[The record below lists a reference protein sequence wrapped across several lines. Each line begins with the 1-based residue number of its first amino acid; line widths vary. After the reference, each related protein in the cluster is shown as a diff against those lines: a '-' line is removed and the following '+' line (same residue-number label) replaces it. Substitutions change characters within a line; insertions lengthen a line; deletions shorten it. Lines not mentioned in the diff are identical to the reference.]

1 MYKGFSSGLL
11 GFRNRTLGED
21 APLAAKYHYEGI
33 LIDIESESRNDPGET
48 RELLEKNG
56 LKPACF
62 GLPLDF
68 RTTREAYE
76 EGMKKLPAYCE
87 FARRIGNT
95 RCNTYL
101 LPASDTL
108 DYKAN
113 YELHKNRLTAAA
125 KTLEEYGILFGLE
138 FVGPPSFR
146 RNKKYGFIHN
156 LDGLMELLNDIGTS
170 NVGILMD
177 AFHWD
182 LAGQSYGDFK
192 KIPDKRWVTVVHIN
206 DGIAGVAAEDQQ
218 DQVRELPGATG
229 FIRIADFFKG
239 LQDLDYDGPVLVEP
253 FYQPFKTMALEDA
266 VKMAKAA
273 MDKVWPAPSSTP

>member
-1 MYKGFSSGLL
+1 MYKAFSSGLL
-11 GFRNRTLGED
+11 GFGGRTLGED
-21 APLAAKYHYEGI
+21 APLAAKYRYEGI
-33 LIDIESESRNDPGET
+33 TVNVAGEFQNDPDEI
-48 RELLEKNG
+48 RDLLEKNG
-56 LKPACF
+56 LKAACF

-68 RTTREAYE
+68 RGSREVFE
-76 EGMKKLPAYCE
+76 EGVKKLPACCE

-95 RCNTYL
+95 RCNTYI

-108 DYKAN
+108 DYKTN
-113 YELHKNRLTAAA
+113 YELHRNRLKEAA
-125 KTLEEYGILFGLE
+125 KILEGYGILFGLE

-146 RNKKYGFIHN
+146 KNKKYEFIHN
-156 LDGLMELLNDIGTS
+156 LDALLELLNDIGTS
-170 NVGILMD
+170 NIGILLD

-206 DGIAGVAAEDQQ
+206 DGIAGVPAEEQQ
-218 DQVRELPGATG
+218 DQQRELPGATG

-253 FYQPFKTMALEDA
+253 FYQPFKTMVFEDA
-266 VKMAKAA
+266 LKMATAA
-273 MDKVWPAPSSTP
+273 MDKVWPN

>member
-11 GFRNRTLGED
+11 GFRNRTLRD
-21 APLAAKYHYEGI
+21 DIPLAAKYHYEGI
-33 LIDIESESRNDPGET
+33 SVDIVTESQNDPSEI
-48 RELLEKNG
+48 RELLEKNN

-68 RTTREAYE
+68 RTSREAFQ

-87 FARRIGNT
+87 FARKIGNK

-108 DYKAN
+108 DYKTN
-113 YELHKNRLTAAA
+113 YELHRERLSAAA

-146 RNKKYGFIHN
+146 RNKKYEFIHN
-156 LDGLMELLNDIGTS
+156 LDTLMELLNDIGTS
-170 NVGILMD
+170 NVGILLD

-182 LAGQSYGDFK
+182 LAGQTYEDFK
-192 KIPDKRWVTVVHIN
+192 KIPGNRWVTVVHIN
-206 DGIAGVAAEDQQ
+206 DGIAGVPAEEQQ

-229 FIRIADFFKG
+229 FIRIADFFRG
-239 LQDLDYDGPVLVEP
+239 LQDLNYDGPVLVEP
-253 FYQPFKTMALEDA
+253 FYQPFKTMDIEDA
-266 VKMAKAA
+266 VRMSTAA
-273 MDKVWPAPSSTP
+273 MDKVWPN

>member
-1 MYKGFSSGLL
+1 MYKAFSSGLL
-11 GFRNRTLGED
+11 GFRGRALKED

-33 LIDIESESRNDPGET
+33 SIDIAEESQNDPGEV
-48 RELLEKNG
+48 RELLEKNR

-68 RTTREAYE
+68 RTTRETFE
-76 EGMKKLPAYCE
+76 EGMEKLPAYCE
-87 FARRIGNT
+87 FARKIGNT
-95 RCNTYL
+95 RCNTYI

-108 DYKAN
+108 DYKTN
-113 YELHKNRLTAAA
+113 YELHKKRLTAAA

-146 RNKKYGFIHN
+146 RNKKYEFIHN
-156 LDGLMELLNDIGTS
+156 LDTLMELLNDIGTS

-182 LAGQSYGDFK
+182 LAGQTYEDFK
-192 KIPDKRWVTVVHIN
+192 KIPDKRWVTLAHIN
-206 DGIAGVAAEDQQ
+206 DGIAGVPAEEQQ

-239 LQDLDYDGPVLVEP
+239 LQELNYDGPVLVEP

-266 VKMAKAA
+266 VKMAKDA
-273 MDKVWPAPSSTP
+273 MDKVWPR